1 MAMKFDPFRE
11 LDRMAGALLD
21 PRQRLRLMPIDLYR
35 EGDHYIL
42 NADLPGIDP
51 GSVDVDVDG
60 QLLTIRAERTIHV
73 PEGAT
78 WLNRERE
85 SGTFLRQLNLGQGI
99 NIEGISAKYENGVL
113 SVFIPVSER
122 AKPRKIEVSSSY
134 TGDSNVIS
142 GESETV
148 SSTIGSGTSSGSA
161 SSSGSGGSG
170 SGSGSG
176 MGGSGSGS
184 GSGMGSSGS
193 GSGSGM
199 GSSGSGSGSGMGG
212 SGSGSGSGGFGSG
225 SSGGSGSGGMD
236 SSGSGSG
243 SSGS

>member
-60 QLLTIRAERTIHV
+60 QLLTIRAERTIQAGDTV
-73 PEGAT
+73 T
-78 WLNRERE
+78 WLTRERE
-85 SGTFLRQLNLGQGI
+85 SGSFLRQLNLGQGI

-113 SVFIPVSER
+113 SVLIPVSER

-134 TGDSNVIS
+134 KDSNTIS
-142 GESETV
+142 GES
-148 SSTIGSGTSSGSA
+148 SSESVTSSASGSGSSGSM
-161 SSSGSGGSG
+161 SGSG
-170 SGSGSG
+170 SGSGSD
-176 MGGSGSGS
+176 SW
-184 GSGMGSSGS
+184 SSGS
-193 GSGSGM
+193 G
-199 GSSGSGSGSGMGG
+199 
-212 SGSGSGSGGFGSG
+212 
-225 SSGGSGSGGMD
+225 

-243 SSGS
+243 SSGAGSSGDQGSGI

>member
-78 WLNRERE
+78 WLTRERE

-122 AKPRKIEVSSSY
+122 SKPRKIQVSSSY

-148 SSTIGSGTSSGSA
+148 SSSVSG
-161 SSSGSGGSG
+161 SSSGSSGSG

-176 MGGSGSGS
+176 MGGSGSSGGS
-184 GSGMGSSGS
+184 GSGMGS
-193 GSGSGM
+193 
-199 GSSGSGSGSGMGG
+199 GG
-212 SGSGSGSGGFGSG
+212 SGS
-225 SSGGSGSGGMD
+225 SGSGGMD
-236 SSGSGSG
+236 SGSG

>member
-60 QLLTIRAERTIHV
+60 QLLTIRAERTIQAADTV
-73 PEGAT
+73 T
-78 WLNRERE
+78 WLTRERE

-99 NIEGISAKYENGVL
+99 DIEGISAKYENGVL
-113 SVFIPVSER
+113 SVLIPVSER

-134 TGDSNVIS
+134 TGGDTIS
-142 GESETV
+142 GHASTESV
-148 SSTIGSGTSSGSA
+148 TSS
-161 SSSGSGGSG
+161 SSSGSS
-170 SGSGSG
+170 
-176 MGGSGSGS
+176 
-184 GSGMGSSGS
+184 
-193 GSGSGM
+193 
-199 GSSGSGSGSGMGG
+199 
-212 SGSGSGSGGFGSG
+212 
-225 SSGGSGSGGMD
+225 
-236 SSGSGSG
+236 SGSG
-243 SSGS
+243 SSGSGSMGSGSMGSGSSGDQGSGI